1 MLLEDLPLC
10 TLLVLLRLF
19 RRFVGQVEISQEP
32 HLVSLAECIKPARV
46 AIPPPLH
53 GQDLAVDSAL
63 ASEKSFSFST
73 S

>member
-1 MLLEDLPLC
+1 MLLEDFPLAP
-10 TLLVLLRLF
+10 LLVLLRLLWGL
-19 RRFVGQVEISQEP
+19 VGQVEISEQLNLTMP
-32 HLVSLAECIKPARV
+32 VECIKPARV
-46 AIPPPLH
+46 AIPLPLH